1 MGNGIMA
8 HFRSMVARAQA
19 WPQSLNAKLFV
30 ATALLTSILTIAVA
44 VFVISAFKRSIESY
58 TRGIA
63 LRTVRGVVEDI
74 NRLDPEFKFRRE
86 TAELLLTWTNPES
99 VRQIDL
105 FTAAKIDGEDYVE
118 VWATSEN
125 RPQAVAKDDAE
136 VLKMMELD
144 EEQVEL
150 IALASGQMVWR
161 VYMPV
166 HGSRAGRGVKVL
178 LRAYCT
184 LDRWNAVWNQ
194 TFAFTIKILPIALL
208 VEFAFLWVL
217 TFAFVQRPM
226 RKIMK
231 VMKRFG
237 EGDVSARAG
246 LQGRDE
252 LGQIARHFDAMAGE
266 LQRTSQE
273 REALLSEISGFNA
286 TLQERID
293 EALSELQAKNSELEL
308 LMESISLLREELSQ
322 QERLAV
328 AGQITAAFAHE
339 VGTPLNLVNSHLQL
353 LISDPGTDG
362 KIRERLGTIQTQIDR
377 VGDIVRKLLGLTRRV
392 EPRLETVA
400 LPQLIEELQR
410 LWAPAL
416 SAHKVQFTANVPD
429 NCLLKADRKQLEQI
443 FINLVNN
450 SVDAMPQGGS
460 IHLEAAQA
468 RPSEWAF
475 ALRDT
480 GAGIPQEILSKVFKP
495 MFTTKTEGK
504 GTGLGLAIC
513 REIGRAHGGDSSIE
527 SAEGQGA
534 TVRFTMPGA

>member
-1 MGNGIMA
+1 MA
-8 HFRSMVARAQA
+8 HFRSLIAIARA

-30 ATALLTSILTIAVA
+30 AIALLTSILTIAVA
-44 VFVISAFKRSIESY
+44 VFIISALKSSIESY
-58 TRGIA
+58 TKGIA
-63 LRTVRGVVEDI
+63 LRTVQGVIEDI
-74 NRLDPEFKFRRE
+74 NRHDPEFKFRRE

-118 VWATSEN
+118 VWATSES
-125 RPQAVAKDDAE
+125 RPRAIVKDNAE
-136 VLKMMELD
+136 ILKMMELSEGNID
-144 EEQVEL
+144 LVTL
-150 IALASGQMVWR
+150 GNGQTVWR

-166 HGSRAGRGVKVL
+166 QGSGAGRGAKVL

-184 LDRWNAVWNQ
+184 PDRWDAVWNQ
-194 TFAFTIKILPIALL
+194 TLAFTIKILPIALL
-208 VEFAFLWVL
+208 IEFAFLWAL
-217 TFAFVQRPM
+217 TFAFVRRPM
-226 RKIMK
+226 QKIMK
-231 VMKRFG
+231 VMKRFV

-252 LGQIARHFDAMAGE
+252 LGRIARHFDAMAGE

-308 LMESISLLREELSQ
+308 LMENISLLREELSR

-328 AGQITAAFAHE
+328 AGQVTAAFAHE
-339 VGTPLNLVNSHLQL
+339 VGTPLNLVNGHLQL

-362 KIRERLGTIQTQIDR
+362 KIRDRLGTIQAQIDR
-377 VGDIVRKLLGLTRRV
+377 VGDIVRKLLSLTRRV
-392 EPRLETVA
+392 EPRPEAVP

-416 SAHKVQFTANVPD
+416 SAHKVQFTANVPAH
-429 NCLLKADRKQLEQI
+429 CSLKADRKQLEQI

-450 SVDAMPQGGS
+450 AVDAMPQGGS

-468 RPSEWAF
+468 KPSEWKF
-475 ALRDT
+475 TLRDT
-480 GAGIPQEILSKVFKP
+480 GAGIPPEILSKVFRP
-495 MFTTKTEGK
+495 MFTTKPEGK

-513 REIGRAHGGDSSIE
+513 REIVRAHGGEISIE
-527 SAEGQGA
+527 SAEGEGTA
-534 TVRFTMPGA
+534 VKFTLPGV